1 MPIIATEFI
10 LYVADQPRSTA
21 FYRTLL
27 GKGPSLDVPGMT
39 EFELSTAGSSASD
52 PAEVRVKL
60 GLMPEAGIARII
72 SGPLPHPSTGAGVPR
87 CELYLLVGDLHV
99 AVQRAVR
106 AGAVV
111 VQPAADRDWGHR
123 VAYFADPDGH
133 VIALAA
139 VVR

>member
-10 LYVADQPRSTA
+10 LYVADQPRSAA

-27 GKGPSLDVPGMT
+27 GKAPSLDVPGMT
-39 EFELSTAGSSASD
+39 EFELGTG
-52 PAEVRVKL
+52 VKL

-72 SGPLPHPSTGAGVPR
+72 SGPMPHPSTGAGVPR
-87 CELYLLVGDLHV
+87 CELYLLVADLDA
-99 AVQRAVR
+99 AVQRAAR
-106 AGAVV
+106 AGAVD